1 MELRRM
7 GVSDRL
13 RRILFNYVLIVVK
26 HQITSY
32 LTLKEIYNF
41 AQLTPVHHNF
51 KIFRALPTSLLLV
64 LITFIGDTSPTFA
77 QTRIA
82 NCQPPNAG
90 EYILLVIAPT
100 NNNQREL
107 RSALPPEFKTVT
119 CKYNNQTVVRMG
131 GFKKID
137 DANRWARYIQNIVGL
152 SATITTRSTQ
162 TQPVKP
168 TVTSDRTTPKTPPSL
183 VPSRTAAKPSVVS
196 TLESG
201 EINKIAKQII
211 VRIDGANQGTGV
223 IVNKQGNIYTVLTN
237 RHVVQ
242 VPENYTLRT
251 SDGQTYA
258 FNSSQVKQ
266 LQNLD
271 LAVFQF
277 NSDNN
282 YSYAKLGDSS
292 KLTETTPI
300 YIGGWGVKDSF
311 CLERCYRF
319 SEGKI
324 ISISPK
330 SKDGYSL
337 IYSNPVKQGMSGGPV
352 LNKDGELVGI
362 NGNSFTDPESG
373 VPDFAGIPIN
383 EYTKYQNMVTLSQ
396 LGDTPRPNTYPPT
409 EPRSTNNLIE
419 VLKADGNFNIL
430 IKALKISGVAKVLEG
445 EEPFTIFAPTD
456 AAFAKLPQYAV
467 RDLLKPENKEV
478 LVKILTYHVVPGK
491 VFSRDLDSGN
501 VTSLQGD
508 LITVRVNT
516 QGIMVNVAKVKKAD
530 IQGSNGVI
538 HEIDVLILPPSF

>member
-1 MELRRM
+1 M

-13 RRILFNYVLIVVK
+13 MRILFSYILIVIK
-26 HQITSY
+26 PQITSH
-32 LTLKEIYNF
+32 LMVREIYNF

-90 EYILLVIAPT
+90 EYLLLVIAPT
-100 NNNQREL
+100 NNDQRQL
-107 RSALPPEFKTVT
+107 RSALPSVIKTVT
-119 CKYNNQTVVRMG
+119 CEYNNQTVVRMG

-137 DANRWARYIQNIVGL
+137 DANRWARYIKNIVGF
-152 SATITTRSTQ
+152 SAIIITPSTQ
-162 TQPVKP
+162 AE
-168 TVTSDRTTPKTPPSL
+168 L
-183 VPSRTAAKPSVVS
+183 AKPSVVS

-242 VPENYTLRT
+242 VPGNYTLRT
-251 SDGQTYA
+251 HNDQTYT

-266 LQNLD
+266 LLNLD

-324 ISISPK
+324 ISISTN

-352 LNKDGELVGI
+352 LNAQGELVGI

-383 EYTKYQNMVTLSQ
+383 EYTKYLNMLTLSQ
-396 LGDTPRPNTYPPT
+396 LGHTPRPNTYPP
-409 EPRSTNNLIE
+409 
-419 VLKADGNFNIL
+419 G
-430 IKALKISGVAKVLEG
+430 
-445 EEPFTIFAPTD
+445 IFQTFRPW
-456 AAFAKLPQYAV
+456 K
-467 RDLLKPENKEV
+467 RD
-478 LVKILTYHVVPGK
+478 
-491 VFSRDLDSGN
+491 
-501 VTSLQGD
+501 
-508 LITVRVNT
+508 
-516 QGIMVNVAKVKKAD
+516 
-530 IQGSNGVI
+530 
-538 HEIDVLILPPSF
+538 